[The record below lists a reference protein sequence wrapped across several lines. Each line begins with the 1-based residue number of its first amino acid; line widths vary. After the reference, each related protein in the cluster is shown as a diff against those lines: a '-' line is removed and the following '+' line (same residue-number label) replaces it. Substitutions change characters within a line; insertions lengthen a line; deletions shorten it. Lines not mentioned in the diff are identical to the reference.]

1 MHLVD
6 TTMFFCARSGGVKRY
21 LLAKH
26 DWLARRSPGTRHSLL
41 VPASSRIAAGVVQYM
56 GTCLPLADGYRFP
69 LRRATWKKALMKL
82 QPDIIEAGDPYI
94 PGWAARDAADE
105 LGIPAVAF
113 CHSDVQ
119 RLYAERAGEWTR
131 PWSRRYVRSFYS
143 GFDLVV
149 APSRAVLASLAD
161 AGITQAVHQPLGVDT
176 TVFHPAKRRADLR
189 QQLGLAQTT
198 RLLVYAGRFAK
209 EKNLP
214 VLIAAAERLGAGYHL
229 LLIGGRRRESGGRN
243 ITIWPYQRNADKL
256 ASLLASC
263 DAFVHGGEN
272 ETFGLVLAEAMACG
286 LPVVAVR
293 SGGIPEVA
301 DNEVGVLVPRATA
314 AQLSEGVTELFARGI
329 ENVASAARQRAVR
342 LFGWDAT
349 FTSLLSAY
357 AQLIDAARSSVTM
370 ASRAAV
376 WQSS

>member
-41 VPASSRIAAGVVQYM
+41 VPASSRVAAGVVQYM
-56 GTCLPLADGYRFP
+56 GTSLPLADGYRFP
-69 LRRATWKKALMKL
+69 LRRTTWKSALMKL
-82 QPDIIEAGDPYI
+82 QPDIIEAGDPYV

-143 GFDLVV
+143 GFDLVL
-149 APSRAVLASLAD
+149 APSRAMLGSLAE
-161 AGITQAVHQPLGVDT
+161 AGVTKAVHQPLGVDT
-176 TVFHPAKRRADLR
+176 AVFHPAKRRTDLR
-189 QQLGLAQTT
+189 QQLGLAQKT

-229 LLIGGRRRESGGRN
+229 LLIGGRRRESCGRN
-243 ITIWPYQRNADKL
+243 ITVWPYQRNTDKL
-256 ASLLASC
+256 AGLLASC
-263 DAFVHGGEN
+263 DVFIHGGEN

-301 DNEVGVLVPRATA
+301 DDEVGVLVSRATA
-314 AQLSEGVTELFARGI
+314 AQLSEGVTHLFERGV
-329 ENVASAARQRAVR
+329 EEVASRARQRAQR
-342 LFGWDAT
+342 MFGWDAT
-349 FTSLLSAY
+349 FTSLLCAY
-357 AQLIDAARSSVTM
+357 AQLSGVAQPSITR

-376 WQSS
+376 WQSP